1 MVSKSLYFTAIIPP
15 DPLKNHIQELKFH
28 IAKNYTTRKSL
39 NSPPHITLIPPFQL
53 AIHDEIQIMN
63 QLEKFAKTVHTFMI
77 TIDGFG
83 SFKPNV
89 IYLKVETSESLKQL
103 HKQIYETFPTDDKP
117 KEKAKSFSPHVTL
130 AFRDLSPPMFQKAWK
145 YYASKP
151 FRASFDAE
159 NICLL
164 KHNGK
169 SWDILAA
176 FPFVSNQLPG

>member
-1 MVSKSLYFTAIIPP
+1 MISKSLYFIAIIPP
-15 DPLKNHIQELKFH
+15 DPLKNQIQELKFQ
-28 IAKNYTTRKSL
+28 IAKSYATRKSL
-39 NSPPHITLIPPFQL
+39 NSPPHITLIPPFHL
-53 AIHDEIQIMN
+53 AIQDEIKIMN
-63 QLEKFAKTVHTFMI
+63 QLEIFVKTVHSFMI

-89 IYLKVETSESLKQL
+89 VYLKVENSASLKLL
-103 HKQIYETFPTDDKP
+103 HKQIYEAFPTDDKP
-117 KEKAKSFSPHVTL
+117 KDNMKLFSPHITL
-130 AFRDLSPPMFQKAWK
+130 AFRDLSPPMFQKARK
-145 YYASKP
+145 YYTSKP